1 MPPGRHIVDRRQRV
15 ADMFDIMQVVVIV
28 AGFALLAT
36 LVVFLK
42 GLYLIRA
49 GEVGVLVKR
58 LGGRKM
64 PAGQVIARHGE
75 IGTQAATLM
84 PGLYWR
90 MPVVWSMRRSKVVQ
104 VAETEIATV
113 EAIDG
118 RPLPKGRLLGDE
130 VECNQFQDGEA
141 FLDNGGFRGPQL
153 DTLQPGRYYVK
164 PTLFQ
169 VQIDEVA
176 EVPPGFVAVL
186 RSNIG
191 EELDQVDM
199 EPVPVTDSPDFDQTI
214 HAAVERLLVPD
225 RNRRGIWRNPVAPG
239 KYNLNRVAFTA
250 YLVPTSAIMVDWARS
265 ERPDAPSLSRRPS
278 DPGVDESDYPYLT
291 EQGEKGLS

>member
-1 MPPGRHIVDRRQRV
+1 MADIISITQAIVL
-15 ADMFDIMQVVVIV
+15 V
-28 AGFALLAT
+28 AGFG
-36 LVVFLK
+36 LVVALAFFLK

-90 MPVVWSMRRSKVVQ
+90 MPIVWSMRRSKVVQ
-104 VAETEIATV
+104 VGETEIATV

-141 FLDNGGFRGPQL
+141 FLDNGGVEGAPAADIRPAPQSS
-153 DTLQPGRYYVK
+153 QPF
-164 PTLFQ
+164 P
-169 VQIDEVA
+169 
-176 EVPPGFVAVL
+176 VL
-186 RSNIG
+186 G
-191 EELDQVDM
+191 APQ
-199 EPVPVTDSPDFDQTI
+199 
-214 HAAVERLLVPD
+214 AA
-225 RNRRGIWRNPVAPG
+225 
-239 KYNLNRVAFTA
+239 
-250 YLVPTSAIMVDWARS
+250 
-265 ERPDAPSLSRRPS
+265 
-278 DPGVDESDYPYLT
+278 
-291 EQGEKGLS
+291 